1 MATKRT
7 NLQERYELGE
17 VLGRGGMGVVYKAYD
32 TLMNRHVA
40 LKTILEIDNPETIQ
54 LFYKEWSILA
64 TMVHPNIISIYD
76 IGEFSQAGTKK
87 PFFVMPLLPGTT
99 LDKLIKESSTSL
111 SVQGVLGI
119 IGQACRGLH
128 AAHEQGLVHRDI
140 KPSNIFVMDDH
151 SVKLIDFGIARG
163 VTGNSR
169 TMLRGTVHYMAP
181 EQFDQKPAS
190 PLSDLFSLAVV
201 TYEALTLR
209 KPFQGPSDYEIINA
223 IQKLSPAPI
232 SELNH
237 NVGYPVS
244 QVVHKAMAKQ
254 PWSRFSTAKEFGE
267 ALEKA
272 LHNEP
277 LAYFDSSKIK
287 PRLERAA
294 KNFEQGDYEFASE
307 VLAELEAEGQLDQDV
322 ALLRSRLDQ
331 AVRLSRIQQLLQSA
345 RRFFEASEY
354 TLALRKIQDA
364 IDLDPNN
371 VDALSMKEQV
381 EKERRER
388 KIEEWIAL
396 GRQHLEN
403 NAFGQAK
410 EALDNVIRLKPN
422 DTEALNLLA
431 EVGRREL
438 EVSNAREGK
447 ARLYEAAKQAWEK
460 GEITSALGAVE
471 ALIAMDRELP
481 ETETERI
488 GTYQNFY
495 NQVHSAHDALKN
507 SYEEARRNLTAGNFE
522 AALAT
527 CKQYLSQYPNHALF
541 KALQFDVE
549 ERRRQTLSAVIAE
562 TDRRVEQEP
571 NLDKRMGI
579 LEEAIKLYPGESHF
593 ERAVRIV
600 RDKRD
605 LVNSIVAKAGFF
617 EERGQ
622 FNEAL
627 DQWQVLRSIHESQ
640 PGLAFEIE
648 RLMKRRDQ
656 QSRENAKARWVQMA
670 DKYLESGDYDRAMKT
685 VQSALAE
692 FPGEAELLELDKL
705 VSKNQDLAAQARALL
720 DRAREYSE
728 KGELEQSLQPLREAH
743 DLDPR
748 NTVVRTVLVNSLLE
762 HARRCADSDWEA
774 ADAAVREVLS
784 IEPTHAEAKSLVSQ
798 IGDRKREELI
808 SSNLSQA
815 RRMQTAGDLA
825 GALAIVAQ
833 GLITCPAEPRL
844 QQLQAT
850 LERAQAEAERQAA
863 RESSRSQVPPPIPP
877 LPPEPHETTSIPLPP
892 PAPPIVSE
900 PPVPVVSSPRSNKL
914 VYGAVVVVAAGLAV
928 LAVGAYRRLHPKP
941 APPVAPA
948 QIAKINLRA
957 SQPGAALS
965 VDGKPCGSTTCDL
978 QLPAGSYRA
987 EARLDGYEVATAAFQ
1002 VSAGQDA
1009 PQEINLTLAPS
1020 PSPSA
1025 VVTVSTDLT
1034 ESSVQLD
1041 DGRAGPV
1048 QGGELELSS
1057 VAPGAHKL
1065 SFQSGAFQAVAP
1077 FEIVPGAIPKLA
1089 GPIKT
1094 SGLKSFIVARSGAE
1108 ARLYSSVEGAQ
1119 ATLDGKPAGAI
1130 GADGLAMKDLAPGP
1144 HEIMID
1150 APGGSHQKIP
1160 FDSGPS
1166 NRLLAYFVT
1175 NQNLGVLRVLADDG
1189 VTVYL
1194 NGEKYRRTTKNGRLV
1209 LYLAPKQYA
1218 IRVEKEGFAIP
1229 VEQSVNLKNGEET
1242 KVEFKLLP
1250 ARATLA
1256 IRNAAAGT
1264 EVWLDGNRI
1273 GTVRSD
1279 NSFSSDVDPGKHTIS
1294 LKNER
1299 YKPIQS
1305 DQVFVAGKTVE
1316 MEGKLEGLLGVLKID
1331 VNPPGKIVHMRLRR
1345 EASTQDREITDTT
1358 LNLPEGTY
1366 IISGSAPQY
1375 QDSTTSVQVTA
1386 NHTTTASLVLK
1397 PLKKA
1402 VATKPPEKQRGFA
1415 LADWE
1420 KAGGWTREA
1429 TTLIRHGGEYV
1440 LASVPLAPGTVVF
1453 TALVQRGKRLEWVMH
1468 FHDPKNQYL
1477 FQIDDKNFTRVELLN
1492 GKRLEEVKV
1501 PHGVNRKDFI
1511 SMAIVLTANSIQHKI
1526 LQNRQWHV
1534 IDTWERPGS
1543 VLQGSFGFHIPSRDE
1558 IALSDFQFTPE

>member
-1 MATKRT
+1 
-7 NLQERYELGE
+7 
-17 VLGRGGMGVVYKAYD
+17 MGVVYKAYD

-111 SVQGVLGI
+111 SVQGVVGI

-163 VTGNSR
+163 VSGNSR

-181 EQFDQKPAS
+181 EQFEQKPAS
-190 PLSDLFSLAVV
+190 LLSDLFSLAVV

-254 PWSRFSTAKEFGE
+254 PWSRFASAKEFGE

-272 LHNEP
+272 LRNEP

-322 ALLRSRLDQ
+322 AMLRSRLDQ
-331 AVRLSRIQQLLQSA
+331 AVRQNRIQQLLQSA
-345 RRFFEASEY
+345 RRFFEAFEY
-354 TLALRKIQDA
+354 TLALRKIQDS

-447 ARLYEAAKQAWEK
+447 ARLYDAAKQAWEK

-507 SYEEARRNLTAGNFE
+507 SYEEARRNLAAGNFE

-549 ERRRQTLSAVIAE
+549 ERRRQNLSAVIAE

-648 RLMKRRDQ
+648 RLIKRRDQ

-685 VQSALAE
+685 VQSALGE

-705 VSKNQDLAAQARALL
+705 VRKNQDLAAQARVLL
-720 DRAREYSE
+720 DRAREFSE
-728 KGELEQSLQPLREAH
+728 KGELEQSLQTLREAH

-762 HARRCADSDWEA
+762 HARRTADSDWEA

-784 IEPTHAEAKSLVSQ
+784 IEPTHAAAKSLASQ

-808 SSNLSQA
+808 SSSLTQA
-815 RRMQTAGDLA
+815 RRMQTAGDLG
-825 GALAIVAQ
+825 GALGIVAQ

-850 LERAQAEAERQAA
+850 LERAQSEAERQAA
-863 RESSRSQVPPPIPP
+863 RESSRSQIPPPVPPPLTGPP
-877 LPPEPHETTSIPLPP
+877 SP
-892 PAPPIVSE
+892 PALPLEPAIMPE
-900 PPVPVVSSPRSNKL
+900 PPVPLVSSSHNNNL
-914 VYGAVVVVAAGLAV
+914 VYGAVVVVAAGLAI
-928 LAVGAYRRLHPKP
+928 LAVGAYRRLRPKP
-941 APPVAPA
+941 TPPVAPA

-957 SQPGAALS
+957 SPHGAAIS
-965 VDGKPCGSTTCDL
+965 VDGKPCGSSACDL

-987 EARLDGYEVATAAFQ
+987 EARLDGYEVATSAFQ
-1002 VSAGQDA
+1002 VSTGQDSA
-1009 PQEINLTLAPS
+1009 QEINLTLVPAPS
-1020 PSPSA
+1020 PTAMVS
-1025 VVTVSTDLT
+1025 VSTDLP

-1041 DGRAGPV
+1041 NDKAGQL

-1057 VAPGAHKL
+1057 VAPGRHKL
-1065 SFQSGAFQAVAP
+1065 SFQSGAFQAFVP

-1089 GPIKT
+1089 GAIKT
-1094 SGLKSFIVARSGAE
+1094 AGLKSFIVARSGAE
-1108 ARLYSSVEGAQ
+1108 ARVYSSVEGAQ

-1130 GADGLAMKDLAPGP
+1130 ATDGLAMKDLAPGP

-1150 APGGSHQKIP
+1150 APGGSHQKIA

-1166 NRLLAYFVT
+1166 NRLVASFVT
-1175 NQNLGVLRVLADDG
+1175 NQNLGVLRVLANDG

-1218 IRVEKEGFAIP
+1218 IRVEKEGFATP

-1250 ARATLA
+1250 ARAALS
-1256 IRNAAAGT
+1256 IRNAAPGT

-1273 GTVRSD
+1273 GTVRLD
-1279 NSFSSDVDPGKHTIS
+1279 NSFSSDVDAGKHTIS

-1331 VNPPGKIVHMRLRR
+1331 VNPPGKVVHVRLRR
-1345 EASTQDREITDTT
+1345 DAATQDREITETT

-1366 IISGSAPQY
+1366 IITGSAPQY
-1375 QDSTTSVQVTA
+1375 QDSTTSSQVTA

-1402 VATKPPEKQRGFA
+1402 IATKPAPEKQRGFA
-1415 LADWE
+1415 LADWD
-1420 KAGGWTREA
+1420 KAGGWTREGA
-1429 TTLIRHGGEYV
+1429 TLIRHGGEYV
-1440 LASVPLAPGTVVF
+1440 LAPVPFAPGTVAF
-1453 TALVQRGKRLEWVMH
+1453 TALVRRGKRLEWVLH

-1477 FQIDDKNFTRVELLN
+1477 FQIDDKNFTHVELLN

-1511 SMAIVLTANSIQHKI
+1511 SMAIVLTPNSIQHRI
-1526 LQNRQWHV
+1526 LQNREWHV
-1534 IDTWERPGS
+1534 IDTWERPGA

-1558 IALSDFQFTPE
+1558 IALSDFQLTPQ

>member
-1 MATKRT
+1 VATKRT
-7 NLQERYELGE
+7 SLQERYELGE

-76 IGEFSQAGTKK
+76 IGEFSQGGVKK

-99 LDKLIKESSTSL
+99 LDKLIKESSPTL
-111 SVQGVLGI
+111 SVPGVLGI

-151 SVKLIDFGIARG
+151 SVKIIDFGIARG
-163 VTGNSR
+163 VSANSR
-169 TMLRGTVHYMAP
+169 TSLRGTVHYMAP

-201 TYEALTLR
+201 TYEALTFR
-209 KPFQGPSDYEIINA
+209 RPFPGPSDYEIINA

-254 PWSRFSTAKEFGE
+254 PWSRFSSAKEFGE

-272 LHNEP
+272 MRNEP
-277 LAYFDSSKIK
+277 LAYFDSAKIK

-294 KNFEQGDYEFASE
+294 KSFEQGDYDFASE
-307 VLAELEAEGQLDQDV
+307 VLAELEAEGQLDRDV

-331 AVRLSRIQQLLQSA
+331 AVRQSRIQQLLQSA
-345 RRFFEASEY
+345 RRFFEAGEY
-354 TLALRKIQDA
+354 PLTLRKIQDA

-371 VDALSMKEQV
+371 ADALSMKEQV
-381 EKERRER
+381 ERESR
-388 KIEEWIAL
+388 EKKIEEWIAL
-396 GRQHLEN
+396 GRQHMEN
-403 NAFGQAK
+403 NAFRQAN

-422 DTEALNLLA
+422 DTDALNLLA

-438 EVSNAREGK
+438 EVTHAREGK
-447 ARLYEAAKQAWEK
+447 ARLYEAAKQAWET
-460 GEITSALGAVE
+460 GETTSALGKLE
-471 ALIAMDRELP
+471 ALIALDRELP
-481 ETETERI
+481 ETDAERTS
-488 GTYQNFY
+488 TYQNFY
-495 NQVHSAHDALKN
+495 NQVHSVHDALKN
-507 SYEEARRNLTAGNFE
+507 AYEEARRNLAAGNFD

-549 ERRRQTLSAVIAE
+549 ERRRQNLSAVIAE

-579 LEEAIKLYPGESHF
+579 LEEAMKLYPGESHF
-593 ERAVRIV
+593 ERAARIV

-692 FPGEAELLELDKL
+692 FPGEPELLELDKL
-705 VSKNQDLAAQARALL
+705 VRKNQELAAQARALL
-720 DRAREYSE
+720 DRARECSE
-728 KGELEQSLQPLREAH
+728 KGELEQNLQLLRQAH
-743 DLDPR
+743 DLDAR
-748 NTVVRTVLVNSLLE
+748 NTVIRTVLVNSLLE
-762 HARRCADSDWEA
+762 HARRTADSDWEA

-784 IEPTHAEAKSLVSQ
+784 IEPNHAAAKSLASQ
-798 IGDRKREELI
+798 IGDRKREEFI
-808 SSNLSQA
+808 SWSLSQA
-815 RRMQTAGDLA
+815 RRMQTAGDLG

-850 LERAQAEAERQAA
+850 LERAQAEAQRQAGTQEV
-863 RESSRSQVPPPIPP
+863 RESSRSQIPPPAPPPLPP
-877 LPPEPHETTSIPLPP
+877 LPPEPQATAPVPLPP
-892 PAPPIVSE
+892 PPLPIVPE
-900 PPVPVVSSPRSNKL
+900 PPTPSPVVPTQRSNKL
-914 VYGAVVVVAAGLAV
+914 VYGAVVAVAAV
-928 LAVGAYRRLHPKP
+928 LAVAAVGLYRRSHLKSTPP
-941 APPVAPA
+941 AAPVQASQPSPAPVAPPET
-948 QIAKINLRA
+948 N
-957 SQPGAALS
+957 
-965 VDGKPCGSTTCDL
+965 
-978 QLPAGSYRA
+978 PAPA
-987 EARLDGYEVATAAFQ
+987 
-1002 VSAGQDA
+1002 
-1009 PQEINLTLAPS
+1009 

-1025 VVTVSTDLT
+1025 VVTVSTDLS
-1034 ESSVQLD
+1034 EGAVSLDGAPSGQL
-1041 DGRAGPV
+1041 

-1057 VAPGAHKL
+1057 VAPGTHKL
-1065 SFQSGAFQAVAP
+1065 SFQSGAFQALVP
-1077 FEIVPGAIPKLA
+1077 FEIAPGVIPKLA

-1094 SGLKSFIVARSGAE
+1094 SGLKSFVVARSGAE
-1108 ARLYSSVEGAQ
+1108 ARLYSSVDGAQ

-1130 GADGLAMKDLAPGP
+1130 GAEGLDMKDLAPGP

-1166 NRLLAYFVT
+1166 NRLLASFVT

-1189 VTVYL
+1189 ANVYL
-1194 NGEKYRRTTKNGRLV
+1194 NGEKHRRTTKNGRLV
-1209 LYLAPKQYA
+1209 LYLAPKQYTV
-1218 IRVEKEGFAIP
+1218 RVEKEGFGSPA
-1229 VEQSVNLKNGEET
+1229 EQVVNLKNGEET
-1242 KVEFKLLP
+1242 KIEFKMLP

-1256 IRNAAAGT
+1256 IRNAAPGT
-1264 EVWLDGNRI
+1264 EVWLDGTRI

-1279 NSFSSDVDPGKHTIS
+1279 NTFSSDVDAGKHVVA

-1305 DQVFVAGKTVE
+1305 EQVFVAGKTVE
-1316 MEGKLEGLLGVLKID
+1316 MEGKLEGLLGVLKVE
-1331 VNPPGKIVHMRLRR
+1331 VNPKIAHLRIR
-1345 EASTQDREITDTT
+1345 RDNSTQDREITDTT
-1358 LNLPEGTY
+1358 LSLPEGTY
-1366 IISGSAPQY
+1366 VITGSAPQY

-1386 NHTTTASLVLK
+1386 NHTATAALFLK
-1397 PLKKA
+1397 PSLKKQP
-1402 VATKPPEKQRGFA
+1402 VPTKPLPEKRGFA

-1420 KAGGWTREA
+1420 KAGGWTREG
-1429 TTLIRHGGEYV
+1429 TTLVRHGGDFV
-1440 LASVPLAPGTVVF
+1440 AAPAKFGPGTLVF
-1453 TALVQRGKRLEWVMH
+1453 TALVRRGKRLEWVLH
-1468 FHDPKNQYL
+1468 FQDQKNHYL
-1477 FQIDDKNFTRVELLN
+1477 FQIDDKNFTHAEIAN
-1492 GKRLEEVKV
+1492 GKRLDEVKV

-1511 SMAIVLTANSIQHKI
+1511 SLAVVLSANTIQHKI
-1526 LQNRQWHV
+1526 LQNRQWQV
-1534 IDTWERPGS
+1534 IDTWERPGA
-1543 VLQGSFGFHIPSRDE
+1543 VLQGSFAFHIPARDE
-1558 IALSDFQFTPE
+1558 IVLSDFQFTPE

>member
-1 MATKRT
+1 VATKRT

-76 IGEFSQAGTKK
+76 IGEFSQAGAKK

-99 LDKLIKESSTSL
+99 LDKLIKQSSASL
-111 SVQGVLGI
+111 SAEGVVGI

-128 AAHEQGLVHRDI
+128 AAHEQGLIHRDI

-163 VTGNSR
+163 VSANSR
-169 TMLRGTVHYMAP
+169 TTLRGTVHYMAP

-190 PLSDLFSLAVV
+190 LLSDLFSLAVV

-223 IQKLSPAPI
+223 IQKLSPVPI

-237 NVGYPVS
+237 NVAYPVS

-254 PWSRFSTAKEFGE
+254 PWSRFSSAKEFGE

-272 LHNEP
+272 LRNEP

-294 KNFEQGDYEFASE
+294 KSFEQGDYEFASE

-371 VDALSMKEQV
+371 VDALSLKEQV

-403 NAFGQAK
+403 NAFRQAK
-410 EALDNVIRLKPN
+410 EALDNVVRLKPN

-481 ETETERI
+481 ETEAERI

-507 SYEEARRNLTAGNFE
+507 SYEEARRNLAAGNFE

-705 VSKNQDLAAQARALL
+705 VCKNQDLAAQARVLL

-762 HARRCADSDWEA
+762 HARRSADSDWEA

-784 IEPTHAEAKSLVSQ
+784 IEPTHAEAKSLASR

-825 GALAIVAQ
+825 GALAIVAR
-833 GLITCPAEPRL
+833 GLVTCPAEPRL

-863 RESSRSQVPPPIPP
+863 RESSRSQI
-877 LPPEPHETTSIPLPP
+877 PP
-892 PAPPIVSE
+892 PAPPPLTEQPGPPPLPPAMPIVPE
-900 PPVPVVSSPRSNKL
+900 PAGPVVSSPRSNTL
-914 VYGAVVVVAAGLAV
+914 VYGAVVVVAAGLALWV
-928 LAVGAYRRLHPKP
+928 VGAYRRLHPKP
-941 APPVAPA
+941 TPSVAPA

-957 SQPGAALS
+957 SPAGAAIS
-965 VDGKPCGSTTCDL
+965 VDGKPCGSSACDL

-987 EARLDGYEVATAAFQ
+987 EARLDGYEVAASTFQ

-1009 PQEINLTLAPS
+1009 PREINLTLTPT

-1025 VVTVSTDLT
+1025 VITVSTDLT
-1034 ESSVQLD
+1034 EGSVQLD
-1041 DGRAGPV
+1041 DGPAGPV

-1057 VAPGAHKL
+1057 VPPGTHKL

-1077 FEIVPGAIPKLA
+1077 FEIAAGVIPKLS

-1094 SGLKSFIVARSGAE
+1094 SGLKGFIVARSGAE

-1130 GADGLAMKDLAPGP
+1130 GAEGLAMKDLAPGP

-1150 APGGSHQKIP
+1150 APGGTHQKIA
-1160 FDSGPS
+1160 FDSGPA
-1166 NRLLAYFVT
+1166 NRLQASFVT

-1189 VTVYL
+1189 ATVYL
-1194 NGEKYRRTTKNGRLV
+1194 NGEKYRRATKNGRLV
-1209 LYLAPKQYA
+1209 LYLAPKQYT
-1218 IRVEKEGFAIP
+1218 IRVEKEGFATP

-1256 IRNAAAGT
+1256 IRNAAQGT
-1264 EVWLDGNRI
+1264 EVWLDGNRL
-1273 GTVRSD
+1273 GMVRSD
-1279 NSFSSDVDPGKHTIS
+1279 NSFSSDVAPGKHTIS

-1305 DQVFVAGKTVE
+1305 DQVFAAGKTVE

-1331 VNPPGKIVHMRLRR
+1331 VNPPGKLVHVRLRR
-1345 EASTQDREITDTT
+1345 EAATQDREITDTT

-1397 PLKKA
+1397 PSKKA

-1420 KAGGWTREA
+1420 KAGGWTREGA
-1429 TTLIRHGGEYV
+1429 TLIRHGGEYV
-1440 LASVPLAPGTVVF
+1440 LAPVPPAPGTVVF
-1453 TALVQRGKRLEWVMH
+1453 TALVRRGKRLEWVMH

-1477 FQIDDKNFTRVELLN
+1477 FQIDDKNFTHVELLN
-1492 GKRLEEVKV
+1492 GKRLEDVKV

-1511 SMAIVLTANSIQHKI
+1511 SLAIVLTANSIQHRI
-1526 LQNRQWHV
+1526 LQDRQWHV
-1534 IDTWERPGS
+1534 IDTWERPGA
-1543 VLQGSFGFHIPSRDE
+1543 VLQGSFGLHIPGRDE
-1558 IALSDFQFTPE
+1558 IVLSDFQFSPE